1 MELVRRLGTVA
12 TGTGAPKG
20 IVNFELVTA
29 RAKVNFTNDDAHRV
43 FLPFEELSV
52 TAHQGILECATV

>member
-1 MELVRRLGTVA
+1 MA